1 MTWYVWWWYLVTETA
16 LSIVPG
22 PAVLFVVSQGLRA
35 GGWRGLWAALGIVS
49 ANVVW
54 FALSAVG
61 VGAAILAS
69 GSWFLA
75 IKWLGAGYLVYLAL
89 RAVVGHATL
98 HPLTQS
104 EQAPPIGAARMWTR
118 GVILQLTNPKALV
131 FFVALLPQFIDP
143 AGPIGLQILILGV
156 TSVVTEFPVLAVY
169 ALLAGRAS
177 TLAREHRFARIADLV
192 AAALLIGAALSVLL
206 GPADGNASAH
216 EHAFESQANSTT
228 AP

>member
-1 MTWYVWWWYLVTETA
+1 MTWTVWWMYLVTETV
-16 LSIVPG
+16 LSIAPG

-35 GGWRGLWAALGIVS
+35 GGLRGLWAALGIVS

-69 GSWFLA
+69 GNWFLA
-75 IKWLGAGYLVYLAL
+75 VKWLGAGYLVYLAL
-89 RAVVGHATL
+89 RAILGHARPETG
-98 HPLTQS
+98 
-104 EQAPPIGAARMWTR
+104 QAAETPPRITSARMWAR

-143 AGPIGLQILILGV
+143 AVPIGPQILILGV
-156 TSVVTEFPVLAVY
+156 TSVMTEFPVLAVY

-177 TLAREHRFARIADLV
+177 TLAREHRFARTVDV
-192 AAALLIGAALSVLL
+192 AAAVLLVGAALGVVL
-206 GPADGNASAH
+206 GRGDDANAAREQTPGSQL
-216 EHAFESQANSTT
+216 ESS
-228 AP
+228 PGH